1 MSDLRPYL
9 CTFEDCTLG
18 GDKTYASR
26 GLFTAHESLCHDWH
40 NNPCPFCQETV
51 SAYNRRSRGRHLG
64 RHMEEIAFAVVPK
77 AYEDWEFYSD
87 SSRDSPRRQTS
98 KTIECAKEPHI
109 PAPSE
114 LYRDKIVGPYKCVRV
129 NPSTGKSCNVEFSRA
144 YDLTRHEDT
153 IHCARKQKI
162 RCDYCDEEKKFTRRD
177 TLARHMRVVHPD
189 VDFPGR
195 KRRRE

>member
-9 CTFEDCTLG
+9 CTFEDCAR
-18 GDKTYASR
+18 GDKTYARRKFFS
-26 GLFTAHESLCHDWH
+26 LHESSRHDWH
-40 NNPCPFCQETV
+40 NDSCPFCQETL
-51 SAYNRRSRGRHLG
+51 SLYNNRSRDRHVG

-87 SSRDSPRRQTS
+87 SSGDIPRRPTS
-98 KTIECAKEPHI
+98 TMTDYAEAAHV

-114 LYRDKIVGPYKCVRV
+114 TYRDTVMGPYRCEKV
-129 NPSTGKSCNVEFSRA
+129 NPSTGKSCNVESSRA

-162 RCDYCDEEKKFTRRD
+162 RCDYCDEEKKFIHRD
-177 TLARHMRVVHPD
+177 ALAHHMRVVHPY